1 MTKFHN
7 GFIEGGTAREKL
19 KHLNKWINRL
29 KETRYTPHPFEIIGA
44 NANESTLSSLS
55 KTTSQSTHSPD

>member
-1 MTKFHN
+1 MTRFHN

-29 KETRYTPHPFEIIGA
+29 KETRYNPHPFEIIGA
-44 NANESTLSSLS
+44 NPNESTLSSLS